1 MPNLLKKLSMV
12 LLVLVAA
19 IPAAGQELAPDVVL
33 TVNGQPVQSWEMRLI
48 MPQIQAEMARQG
60 QTPTQESVAQA
71 ALQQIVQVR
80 LIAQEARRQ
89 EVVVDQQLVDQTMD
103 QIVQQ
108 AGGAEN
114 LEGIL
119 SQFGV
124 GLDDLK
130 ANVAESVLVQHYMES
145 RIESKINVTAEEVE
159 AFYNENPTMF
169 AQPEQVH
176 ARHILMTAAAD
187 APSEDRVKAS
197 AAAAVARDRALAGE
211 DFAELA
217 KELSQ
222 GPSAPNGGDLGF
234 FARDR
239 MVKPFADAA
248 FALDV
253 GQVSEVVQTQFG
265 YHVIKVEE
273 KRAATTMSLEES
285 REPIEQMIRENRG
298 GEAMNELL
306 TGLYE
311 AADIVEREAPAP
323 TGETADPE
331 GETSGN

>member
-1 MPNLLKKLSMV
+1 MPNLLSRLFLV
-12 LLVLVAA
+12 LLLLVAA
-19 IPAAGQELAPDVVL
+19 IPATGQELAPDVVL
-33 TVNGQPVQSWEMRLI
+33 TINEQPVHSWEMRII

-60 QTPTQESVAQA
+60 QNPTQESVAQA

-124 GLDDLK
+124 GLEDLK
-130 ANVAESVLVQHYMES
+130 ANVAESVLVQHFMES
-145 RIESKINVTAEEVE
+145 RIESKTNVTTEEVE

-187 APSEDRVKAS
+187 ASTEDKVKAQ
-197 AAAAVARDRALAGE
+197 AAAAAARERAVAGE
-211 DFAELA
+211 DFAEVA
-217 KELSQ
+217 KEMSE
-222 GPSAPNGGDLGF
+222 GPSAPRRPTASGRLRRRWP
-234 FARDR
+234 ARR
-239 MVKPFADAA
+239 
-248 FALDV
+248 
-253 GQVSEVVQTQFG
+253 
-265 YHVIKVEE
+265 
-273 KRAATTMSLEES
+273 
-285 REPIEQMIRENRG
+285 
-298 GEAMNELL
+298 
-306 TGLYE
+306 
-311 AADIVEREAPAP
+311 
-323 TGETADPE
+323 ADPRHHPRR
-331 GETSGN
+331 GP